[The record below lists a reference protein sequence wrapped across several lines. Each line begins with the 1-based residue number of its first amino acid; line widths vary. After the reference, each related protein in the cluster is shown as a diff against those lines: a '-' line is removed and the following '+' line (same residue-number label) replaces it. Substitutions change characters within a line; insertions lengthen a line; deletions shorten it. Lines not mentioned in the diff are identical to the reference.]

1 MPASLSPTD
10 TDNLRVGKGIV
21 SFQVEGADEARD
33 LGEVSEAEI
42 SLTIEKL
49 DYFTSRSG
57 VRSKVKSVVLERGGT
72 FRMVMNTMVPA
83 NLALFFLG
91 TVEEN
96 GIGQPTFDIL
106 DSDAI
111 AGQVYYHGTNSVGPR
126 YDVHLHNVEFTPT
139 GSMNLIDEDDWS
151 GVEVTGEI
159 LQSTVTN
166 KFGTVTLTNLDSDT

>member
-1 MPASLSPTD
+1 MPASLDPVD

-21 SFQVEGADEARD
+21 SFQESGNDEARD

-49 DYFTSRSG
+49 DYFSSRSG
-57 VRSKVKSVVLERGGT
+57 IRSKVKSVVLERGGT
-72 FRMVMNTMVPA
+72 FRMVMNSIVPL
-83 NLALFFLG
+83 NLAIFFLG
-91 TVEEN
+91 SVEED
-96 GIGQPTFDIL
+96 GQGRPTFDIL

-111 AGQVYYHGTNSVGPR
+111 SGQIYYHGTNAVGPR

-139 GSMNLIDEDDWS
+139 GSMNLIDEDDWT

>member
-1 MPASLSPTD
+1 MPASLDPTD

-21 SFQVEGADEARD
+21 SFKQEGNSEARD
-33 LGEVSEAEI
+33 LGEVSEAEV

-49 DYFTSRSG
+49 DYFSARSG
-57 VRSKVKSVVLERGGT
+57 IRSKVKSVVLERGGT

-91 TVEEN
+91 NVDEDN
-96 GIGQPTFDIL
+96 LGRPTFDIL
-106 DSDAI
+106 DTDAI
-111 AGQVYYHGTNSVGPR
+111 AGEIFYHGTNSVGPR

-159 LQSTVTN
+159 LLSSDTQ

>member
-21 SFQVEGADEARD
+21 SFQETGLTEARD

-49 DYFTSRSG
+49 DYFSSRSG
-57 VRSKVKSVVLERGGT
+57 IRSKVKSVVLERGGT
-72 FRMVMNTMVPA
+72 FRMVMNTMIPA

-96 GIGQPTFDIL
+96 SISQPTFDIL
-106 DSDAI
+106 DQDAI
-111 AGQVYYHGTNSVGPR
+111 AGQIYYHGTNSVGPR

-139 GSMNLIDEDDWS
+139 GSLNLIDEDDWS
-151 GVEVTGEI
+151 GAEVTGEI
-159 LQSTVTN
+159 LQSTTTN